1 MHGTVLDWSAK
12 ITALTAMEQIE
23 CSMSG
28 ESDLVYTSQT
38 NQASTSMSGSYGVSG
53 VAKLSAAVSAYAGY
67 SSASSSK
74 SINVTYQILV
84 AGGVGTSSFDSLS
97 PALLMAALAS
107 GPRHKLGKVL
117 DSYGDLIVWCANGQC
132 LTGVKVGTLAN
143 FRLGLQFEGVPN
155 ANIFHKLCWYSR
167 DRSECCASGR

>member
-1 MHGTVLDWSAK
+1 
-12 ITALTAMEQIE
+12 
-23 CSMSG
+23 
-28 ESDLVYTSQT
+28 
-38 NQASTSMSGSYGVSG
+38 MSGSYGVSG

-84 AGGVGTSSFDSLS
+84 AGGVETISLDSLS

-117 DSYGDLIVWCANGQC
+117 DSYRDLMVTLGGDNFITVISDPMNAKYNRVSKAYRKWA
-132 LTGVKVGTLAN
+132 LAAQG
-143 FRLGLQFEGVPN
+143 FRHRRWWWACSGAGL
-155 ANIFHKLCWYSR
+155 AAAL
-167 DRSECCASGR
+167 